1 MKSFS
6 KGFFVGV
13 LVFLIINFVWGS
25 YVSCLTYIKTKEWV
39 EKRVGTWHD
48 PNIPEDSVNLSIAK
62 ALQNEYG
69 ADSLLITDISP
80 ASKTYD
86 YYVSGVKGTKEC
98 VGNYRVKKVKFN
110 KGEKKYRIIVE
121 YDHTNLSMLTWTN
134 DDSPVEE
141 NDAVVA
147 PPALKPVQET
157 PAAPATPVTPVQPVQ
172 KDTTTANNQNIGTPT
187 NAGDYNNN
195 SDV

>member
-1 MKSFS
+1 
-6 KGFFVGV
+6 
-13 LVFLIINFVWGS
+13 
-25 YVSCLTYIKTKEWV
+25 
-39 EKRVGTWHD
+39 
-48 PNIPEDSVNLSIAK
+48 
-62 ALQNEYG
+62 
-69 ADSLLITDISP
+69 
-80 ASKTYD
+80 
-86 YYVSGVKGTKEC
+86 
-98 VGNYRVKKVKFN
+98 
-110 KGEKKYRIIVE
+110 
-121 YDHTNLSMLTWTN
+121 MLTWTN

-157 PAAPATPVTPVQPVQ
+157 PAAPATPIQPVQ